1 MVAFACVGRAGPSA
15 LPQLMQ
21 LVGDALQL
29 GLDGGQ
35 ALQLLVLQRKA
46 GTRVSGCRW
55 AAPAPQSYSKPGRGQ
70 LPAVAGVQR
79 RLAPSPQPAPE
90 FAPLDRR
97 LGQHQL
103 VLSWS

>member
-1 MVAFACVGRAGPSA
+1 MWWLSPAWAGPGPSA

-55 AAPAPQSYSKPGRGQ
+55 AAAAPPPPQSCSKPCLGQ
-70 LPAVAGVQR
+70 LPAVA
-79 RLAPSPQPAPE
+79 
-90 FAPLDRR
+90 
-97 LGQHQL
+97 
-103 VLSWS
+103 